1 MTLFF
6 LFRFVSKAGR
16 CKATAEITL
25 LGVRHGSS
33 LFVEAQINK
42 RYKETQKYIRHTT
55 SECWIHSILS
65 VLSGQ
70 TMK

>member
-6 LFRFVSKAGR
+6 LFRLVSKAGR

-33 LFVEAQINK
+33 FFVEAQINVQ
-42 RYKETQKYIRHTT
+42 RNTE
-55 SECWIHSILS
+55 IH
-65 VLSGQ
+65 Q
-70 TMK
+70 TYNK

>member
-6 LFRFVSKAGR
+6 LFRLVSKAGR

-33 LFVEAQINK
+33 FFCGSTDQQKVQRNTEIHQTYNK
-42 RYKETQKYIRHTT
+42 
-55 SECWIHSILS
+55 
-65 VLSGQ
+65 
-70 TMK
+70 